1 MKPNILTQSP
11 VSSILSIL
19 RLEIFIAA
27 LLFGMALPSV
37 ANDPTPFPDP
47 APFQPRPIPYP
58 DPAPFQSRPTP
69 FPDPAPSSTSTLPY
83 SRYDAPSSKSSQLND
98 RYPQAPS
105 STSKTTTSSTS
116 NLPYSEVDTSSSKS
130 KFSSSPSQWTPDHHG
145 QKASWDQHKKHK
157 NKLSYDDEQMTW
169 HSNSSMRGKQK
180 TGKHTGWP
188 KGSDHVLAAAETPAP
203 RYSPIHRL
211 KLKPQESAAPRYSP
225 VSRLKVKP
233 QVKP

>member
-58 DPAPFQSRPTP
+58 DPAP
-69 FPDPAPSSTSTLPY
+69 SSTRPY
-83 SRYDAPSSKSSQLND
+83 SVIQHPLNLPNSEYDAPSSKSSQQYG
-98 RYPQAPS
+98 RYLPAPS

-169 HSNSSMRGKQK
+169 HSNSSMRGTQK

-203 RYSPIHRL
+203 RYSPISKL

-225 VSRLKVKP
+225 IHRLKVKP